1 MLNTIFALH
10 FPIVS
15 GVSSSVGWVD
25 INLFFG
31 CQIHCERS
39 FFSILHVDFS
49 SLLFFIFVVTTFR
62 WKPKWNRH
70 GTTTFVFHRPYSVSL
85 TFTWTP
91 IVVLIGWLADWLIY
105 WLIEW
110 LIDWISVQV
119 ELIMTLLSNYH
130 YSIYMVSNVLA
141 GKVFI
146 TYYDYQQPM
155 ILNFEKNILSSSLF
169 LHCNFFRFFFV
180 NNMILKTS
188 CWSFK

>member
-1 MLNTIFALH
+1 
-10 FPIVS
+10 
-15 GVSSSVGWVD
+15 
-25 INLFFG
+25 
-31 CQIHCERS
+31 
-39 FFSILHVDFS
+39 
-49 SLLFFIFVVTTFR
+49 
-62 WKPKWNRH
+62 
-70 GTTTFVFHRPYSVSL
+70 
-85 TFTWTP
+85 
-91 IVVLIGWLADWLIY
+91 
-105 WLIEW
+105 
-110 LIDWISVQV
+110 
-119 ELIMTLLSNYH
+119 MTLLSNYH